1 MDYRTTLGH
10 KVNHKFKP
18 DCNTEFMAVKH
29 ALFGPIC
36 SLGMSS
42 FLQLKF
48 ISYNVTFK
56 TMKII
61 LKMIEVNLKTLL
73 IVATKVIEKDEE
85 LFVDYDYDVDAT
97 AGEKWSWYREAKK
110 LHLQQ
115 LEGQDK
121 MMD

>member
-1 MDYRTTLGH
+1 
-10 KVNHKFKP
+10 
-18 DCNTEFMAVKH
+18 MAVKH

-85 LFVDYDYDVDAT
+85 VFVDYNYDVDAT
-97 AGEKWSWYREAKK
+97 AGDKWSWYREAKK